1 MTEWR
6 PDKLERR
13 LPALQARARL
23 QAAIRQWF
31 AEEGFVEVETPILQ
45 VAPGA
50 EVHLSGFATDWELP
64 DGEERERWLH
74 SSPEFAMKKLLAGG
88 VPRLFQFAR
97 VFRNAEGS
105 ALHHPEFTMLE
116 WYRAG
121 VGYEAIM
128 QDCQRLL
135 ALTGESELRWGEH
148 RCDPRAE
155 PERLTVAEAF
165 RRHAGVD
172 LFATVG
178 SADKLARAAGIAMHE
193 GDSWDDVF
201 FRIMFDRIE
210 SKLGMGRPTILC
222 EYPIAMAALARAK
235 PADPR
240 VAERFELYV
249 CGVELANAFGELTDP
264 DIQRARLQADMDE
277 KERLYGV
284 RWPVDEDFLAAL
296 DHGLPDCAG
305 IALGFD
311 RLVMLAT
318 GASAYRGRAVA
329 AGTVKGRGSRTKNLV
344 LALASTAVALL
355 IGIWVTAYLT
365 VWPPAMSAVGDG
377 TVIYDPEIGL
387 VARPSAHTRHI
398 YPAIADRAAFAFD
411 IYTDDR
417 GARVDGPGQRSAARY
432 DIMTVGDSFTWAYA
446 LANPD
451 SYAARLGR
459 ELGASVDQFR
469 VGELRHDPVAAD
481 PRAQSRSQAKA
492 GGLRHHRP
500 SLRAQR
506 LALRAVVLRVLP
518 RCVPCLLGRRR
529 QAVYRA
535 AVQRRRPSPAG
546 PPERRLSLAG
556 ALADARRRRDLR
568 PRCTTPGAATANR
581 TMRKRR
587 RPCSSSCSA

>member
-13 LPALQARARL
+13 LPALQKRARL
-23 QAAIRQWF
+23 QSVIRRWF
-31 AEEGFVEVETPILQ
+31 ADEGFVEVETPILQ
-45 VAPGA
+45 AAPGA

-88 VPRLFQFAR
+88 IPRLFQFAR

-121 VGYEAIM
+121 AGYEAIM

-135 ALTGESELRWGEH
+135 ALTGTSELRWEEH

-155 PERLTVAEAF
+155 PERLTVAQAF
-165 RRHAGVD
+165 QRHAGVD

-178 SADKLARAAGIAMHE
+178 SAEKLARAAGIAMHH

-210 SKLGMGRPTILC
+210 GKLGMGRPTILC

-235 PADPR
+235 PGDPR

-296 DHGLPDCAG
+296 DHGLPDCSG

-318 GASAYRGRAVA
+318 GA
-329 AGTVKGRGSRTKNLV
+329 THIEDV
-344 LALASTAVALL
+344 LWL
-355 IGIWVTAYLT
+355 
-365 VWPPAMSAVGDG
+365 
-377 TVIYDPEIGL
+377 
-387 VARPSAHTRHI
+387 
-398 YPAIADRAAFAFD
+398 
-411 IYTDDR
+411 
-417 GARVDGPGQRSAARY
+417 
-432 DIMTVGDSFTWAYA
+432 
-446 LANPD
+446 
-451 SYAARLGR
+451 
-459 ELGASVDQFR
+459 
-469 VGELRHDPVAAD
+469 PV
-481 PRAQSRSQAKA
+481 R
-492 GGLRHHRP
+492 
-500 SLRAQR
+500 
-506 LALRAVVLRVLP
+506 
-518 RCVPCLLGRRR
+518 
-529 QAVYRA
+529 
-535 AVQRRRPSPAG
+535 
-546 PPERRLSLAG
+546 
-556 ALADARRRRDLR
+556 
-568 PRCTTPGAATANR
+568 
-581 TMRKRR
+581 
-587 RPCSSSCSA
+587 